1 MKSKYAYVHKDGSG
15 FDKHGLWQHAGQLFL
30 ISHIDKD
37 LKFSVWEEYVI
48 KRFYKIALKKT
59 CSYQQ
64 AVILSMYTIQNA
76 LELREIDI
84 YTQIFPKGGQS

>member
-48 KRFYKIALKKT
+48 KRFYKITLKKKLFIPVG
-59 CSYQQ
+59 SYIIN
-64 AVILSMYTIQNA
+64 VYNLKCFGIK
-76 LELREIDI
+76 RD
-84 YTQIFPKGGQS
+84 

>member
-48 KRFYKIALKKT
+48 KRFYKIALKKKT
-59 CSYQQ
+59 VHTRRQLYYQC
-64 AVILSMYTIQNA
+64 IQSKMLWN
-76 LELREIDI
+76 
-84 YTQIFPKGGQS
+84 